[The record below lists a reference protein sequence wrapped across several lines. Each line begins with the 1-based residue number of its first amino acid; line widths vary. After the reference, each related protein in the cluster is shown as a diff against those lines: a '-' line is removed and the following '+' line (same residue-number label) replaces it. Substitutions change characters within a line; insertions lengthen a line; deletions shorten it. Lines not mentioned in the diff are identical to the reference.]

1 MSHDD
6 SCQPGTQ
13 AKPGVHA
20 AELPAHLAVRAW
32 HPWHVTATGMLTG
45 LSSSCRQAD
54 VLGQVQQASFTAD
67 MCQVILVPF
76 SCRKVSVL
84 VQSCLVR
91 LEYAW
96 QSGNIAGK

>member
-20 AELPAHLAVRAW
+20 AELPTHLAVRAW
-32 HPWHVTATGMLTG
+32 HPWRVTARGMLTG

-67 MCQVILVPF
+67 VSGHLGPF
-76 SCRKVSVL
+76 LLQKGICVNAEL
-84 VQSCLVR
+84 FGL
-91 LEYAW
+91 
-96 QSGNIAGK
+96 AGVCMAKW